1 MENIVAL
8 AIVGLG
14 ILLSLYIS
22 YYHRRST
29 SSTANF
35 YVAGGGISPRINGM
49 AMFGDYASAASF
61 LGVAGAV
68 ALMGVDGWWLALG
81 FFAAWIVVLLVIAGP
96 LKNVGKFTVADVL
109 NSRYEGSERGIRM
122 IAMISTLVLCVM
134 YLVPQIVGA
143 GLLFNLLLGWDYLP
157 TVIVTGSLMAIF
169 VIMGGMKGTS
179 YNQAVQGAIL
189 FGALMFLL
197 IFGIVSFFGGN
208 PVGMVVEGKDIVP
221 PILAAKNPEAVAA
234 IAGMTSMDAFQAL
247 GTSEA
252 VAVSASAVE
261 SVRGIMT
268 DAPSAITPGV
278 GLRDL
283 MNNASLVLALFL
295 GVLGLPHIL
304 IRFYT
309 VSSAKDARKSAEFTI
324 WGLAIFY
331 GSVFFV
337 GLIAM
342 YALYPVLVELLAAGQ
357 RGVATNMTMPLL
369 GQMMGGQVL
378 LGVIAA
384 GAMAAMLSTSAGL
397 LISATTSLSHDLY
410 KGVLR
415 PNSTDSEQVRFAK
428 IGAGT
433 LAVIAILMSIWLKEQ
448 NVAMLVAMCFGIAAS
463 TFAPAL
469 VFAVWW
475 RKLTSQAVIWGMTVG
490 LISSLL
496 FTFARFFGE
505 KTMLGLDVLVNPA
518 LYSVPLAVIVT
529 IVVSYVTSDRGKT
542 DEFMAQAHGK

>member
-1 MENIVAL
+1 MENMVAF
-8 AIVGLG
+8 AVVVLG
-14 ILLSLYIS
+14 IILSLWIS

-35 YVAGGGISPRINGM
+35 YVAGGGISPRVNGM
-49 AMFGDYASAASF
+49 AMLGDYASAASF

-81 FFAAWIVVLLVIAGP
+81 FFAAWIVVLLTMAGP

-109 NSRYEGSERGIRM
+109 NARYEGSERGIRM

-143 GLLFNLLLGWDYLP
+143 GHLFGLLLDWDYLP
-157 TVIVTGSLMAIF
+157 TVLVTGSLMAVF

-189 FGALMFLL
+189 FGALIFLL
-197 IFGIVSFFGGN
+197 VYGIIFFFSGN
-208 PVGMVVEGKDIVP
+208 PGGIITAGAEMVP
-221 PILAAKNPEAVAA
+221 PHLVNKETAAALAGMGALDNAQAVTAVREMMPEA
-234 IAGMTSMDAFQAL
+234 
-247 GTSEA
+247 
-252 VAVSASAVE
+252 ASAL
-261 SVRGIMT
+261 
-268 DAPSAITPGV
+268 TPGV
-278 GLRDL
+278 QLRSLAD
-283 MNNASLVLALFL
+283 NSSLVLALFL

-309 VSSAKDARKSAEFTI
+309 VPNAKDARKSAELTI

-337 GLIAM
+337 GVIAM
-342 YALYPVLVELLAAGQ
+342 YALYPQLVALLAEGK
-357 RGVATNMTMPLL
+357 RGVATNMTMPML
-369 GQMMGGQVL
+369 GEMMGGQL
-378 LGVIAA
+378 LMGVIAA

-415 PNSTDSEQVRFAK
+415 PNSTDAEQVRFAK
-428 IGAGT
+428 MGAAG
-433 LAVIAILMSIWLKEQ
+433 LAILAILMSIWLKDQ
-448 NVAMLVAMCFGIAAS
+448 NVAVLVAMVFGIAAS

-475 RKLTSQAVIWGMTVG
+475 RRMTSQAVIWGMAVG
-490 LISSLL
+490 LVSSMIL
-496 FTFARFFGE
+496 TFAAFFKVPELIGIP
-505 KTMLGLDVLVNPA
+505 VLVNPA
-518 LYSVPLAVIVT
+518 LYSVPLAVFVT
-529 IVVSYVTSDRGKT
+529 VLVSFMTNDHGKT

>member
-1 MENIVAL
+1 MENIIAFGV
-8 AIVGLG
+8 VVLG
-14 ILLSLYIS
+14 IVLSLWIS
-22 YYHRRST
+22 YYHRKST

-35 YVAGGGISPRINGM
+35 YVAGGGISPRVNGM
-49 AMFGDYASAASF
+49 AMLGDYASAASF

-81 FFAAWIVVLLVIAGP
+81 FFAAWIVVLLTIAGP
-96 LKNVGKFTVADVL
+96 LKNVGKYTVADVL
-109 NSRYEGSERGIRM
+109 NARYEGSEKGIRM

-143 GLLFNLLLGWDYLP
+143 GHLFGLLLGWDYLP
-157 TVIVTGSLMAIF
+157 TVLVTGSLMAIF

-189 FGALMFLL
+189 FGALIFLL
-197 IFGIVSFFGGN
+197 IYGVIFFFSGN
-208 PVGMVVEGKDIVP
+208 PAGLIEAGQEMVP
-221 PILAAKNPEAVAA
+221 PHLVNKETAAALAGMGAIDNAAAVTAVREMAPEA
-234 IAGMTSMDAFQAL
+234 
-247 GTSEA
+247 
-252 VAVSASAVE
+252 ASA
-261 SVRGIMT
+261 M
-268 DAPSAITPGV
+268 TPGV
-278 GLRDL
+278 QLRSLAD
-283 MNNASLVLALFL
+283 NASLVLALFL

-309 VSSAKDARKSAEFTI
+309 VPNARDARKSAELTI

-331 GSVFFV
+331 ASVFFV

-342 YALYPVLVELLAAGQ
+342 YALYPQLVQLLAEGK
-357 RGVATNMTMPLL
+357 RGVATNMSMPML
-369 GQMMGGQVL
+369 GEMMGGQL
-378 LGVIAA
+378 LMGVIAA

-415 PNSTDSEQVRFAK
+415 PNSTDEQQVRFAK
-428 IGAGT
+428 MGAAG
-433 LAVIAILMSIWLKEQ
+433 LAILAILMSIWLKEQ

-475 RKLTSQAVIWGMTVG
+475 RKLTSQAVIIGMAVG
-490 LISSLL
+490 LVSSLL
-496 FTFARFFGE
+496 FTFAKFFGE
-505 KTMLGLDVLVNPA
+505 KTMLGLDVLANPA
-518 LYSVPLAVIVT
+518 LYSVPLAVVVT
-529 IVVSYVTSDRGKT
+529 VVVSYMTSNRGKT
-542 DEFMAQAHGK
+542 EEFMAQAHGK

>member
-8 AIVGLG
+8 GVVILG
-14 ILLSLYIS
+14 IALSLYIS

-35 YVAGGGISPRINGM
+35 YVAGGGISPRVNGM

-81 FFAAWIVVLLVIAGP
+81 FFAAWIVVLLIIAGP

-109 NSRYEGSERGIRM
+109 NARYQGSEKGIRM

-143 GLLFNLLLGWDYLP
+143 GLLFGLLLGWDYLP

-197 IFGIVSFFGGN
+197 IFGIIAFFGGN

-221 PILAAKNPEAVAA
+221 PLVAAGNAEAVAA
-234 IAGMTSMDAFQAL
+234 IAGMTNAES
-247 GTSEA
+247 A
-252 VAVSASAVE
+252 VAIE
-261 SVRGIMT
+261 TVRGIMT
-268 DAPSAITPGV
+268 DAPNAISPGV

-309 VSSAKDARKSAEFTI
+309 VSNAKDARKSAEFTI

-342 YALYPVLVELLAAGQ
+342 YALYPTLVELLASGQ
-357 RGVATNMTMPLL
+357 RGVATNMTMPML
-369 GQMMGGQVL
+369 GEMMGGQL
-378 LGVIAA
+378 LMGVIAA

-415 PNSTDSEQVRFAK
+415 PNSTDEEQVRFAK
-428 IGAGT
+428 IGAGV
-433 LAVIAILMSIWLKEQ
+433 LAVSAIAMSIWLKEQ

-475 RKLTSQAVIWGMTVG
+475 RKLTSQAVIIGMAAG
-490 LISSLL
+490 LISSLI
-496 FTFARFFGE
+496 FTFAAFFGT
-505 KTMLGLDVLVNPA
+505 KSIMGIDVLVNPA
-518 LYSVPLAVIVT
+518 LYSVPFAVIVT
-529 IVVSYVTSDRGKT
+529 VVVSYLTADRGNT
-542 DEFMAQAHGK
+542 EEFMAQAHGK

>member
-1 MENIVAL
+1 MENIVAFG
-8 AIVGLG
+8 VVVLG

-29 SSTANF
+29 ASTANF
-35 YVAGGGISPRINGM
+35 YVAGGGISPRVNGM

-109 NSRYEGSERGIRM
+109 NARYEGSEKGIRM

-143 GLLFNLLLGWDYLP
+143 GLLFGLLLGWDYLP

-197 IFGIVSFFGGN
+197 IFGIIAFFGGN
-208 PVGMVVEGKDIVP
+208 PVGMVIEGKEIVP
-221 PILAAKNPEAVAA
+221 PLVAAGNAEAVAA
-234 IAGMTSMDAFQAL
+234 IAGMTNAES
-247 GTSEA
+247 A
-252 VAVSASAVE
+252 VAIE
-261 SVRGIMT
+261 TVRGIMT
-268 DAPSAITPGV
+268 EAPNAISPGV

-309 VSSAKDARKSAEFTI
+309 VSNAKDARQSAEFTI

-342 YALYPVLVELLAAGQ
+342 YALYPTLVELLAAGQ
-357 RGVATNMTMPLL
+357 RGVATNMTMPML
-369 GQMMGGQVL
+369 GDMMGGQL
-378 LGVIAA
+378 LMGVIAA

-415 PNSTDSEQVRFAK
+415 PNSTDAEQVRFAK

-433 LAVIAILMSIWLKEQ
+433 LAVIAIGMSIWLKEQ

-475 RKLTSQAVIWGMTVG
+475 RKLTSQAVIIGMAVG
-490 LISSLL
+490 LVSSLI
-496 FTFARFFGE
+496 FTFAAFFGV
-505 KTMLGLDVLVNPA
+505 KTVLGIDVLVNPA

-529 IVVSYVTSDRGKT
+529 VVVSYLTSSRGNT
-542 DEFMAQAHGK
+542 EEFMAQAHGK

>member
-1 MENIVAL
+1 MDNIVAL
-8 AIVGLG
+8 GVVILG
-14 ILLSLYIS
+14 IALSLYIS

-35 YVAGGGISPRINGM
+35 YVAGGGISPRVNGM

-109 NSRYEGSERGIRM
+109 NSRYQGSEKGIRM

-143 GLLFNLLLGWDYLP
+143 GLLFGLLLGWDYLP

-197 IFGIVSFFGGN
+197 IFGIIAFFGGN
-208 PVGMVVEGKDIVP
+208 PVGMVIEGKDMVP
-221 PILAAKNPEAVAA
+221 PLVAAGNAEAVAA
-234 IAGMTSMDAFQAL
+234 IAGMTNAES
-247 GTSEA
+247 A
-252 VAVSASAVE
+252 VAIE
-261 SVRGIMT
+261 TVRGMMT
-268 DAPSAITPGV
+268 EAPNAIAPGV

-309 VSSAKDARKSAEFTI
+309 VSNAKDARQSAEFTI

-342 YALYPVLVELLAAGQ
+342 YALYPTLVELLAAGQ
-357 RGVATNMTMPLL
+357 RGVATNMTMPML
-369 GQMMGGQVL
+369 GEMMGGQL
-378 LGVIAA
+378 LMGVIAA

-415 PNSTDSEQVRFAK
+415 PNSTDEEQVRFAK
-428 IGAGT
+428 FGAGG
-433 LAVIAILMSIWLKEQ
+433 LAVMAILMSIWLKEQ

-475 RKLTSQAVIWGMTVG
+475 RKLTSQAVIIGMAAG
-490 LISSLL
+490 LVSSLI
-496 FTFARFFGE
+496 FTFAAFFGA
-505 KTMLGLDVLVNPA
+505 KTFMGIDVLVNPA
-518 LYSVPLAVIVT
+518 LYSVPFAVLVT
-529 IVVSYVTSDRGKT
+529 VLVSYFTNDRGNT

>member
-1 MENIVAL
+1 MENIIAFGV
-8 AIVGLG
+8 VVLG
-14 ILLSLYIS
+14 IVLSLWIS
-22 YYHRRST
+22 YYHRKST

-35 YVAGGGISPRINGM
+35 YVAGGGISPRVNGM
-49 AMFGDYASAASF
+49 AMLGDYASAASF

-81 FFAAWIVVLLVIAGP
+81 FFAAWIVVLLTIAGP
-96 LKNVGKFTVADVL
+96 LKNVGKYTVADVL
-109 NSRYEGSERGIRM
+109 NARYEGSEKGIRM

-143 GLLFNLLLGWDYLP
+143 GHLFGLLLGWDYLP
-157 TVIVTGSLMAIF
+157 TVLVTGSLMAIF

-197 IFGIVSFFGGN
+197 VFGIIAFFGGN
-208 PVGMVVEGKDIVP
+208 PVGMVIEGKEIVP
-221 PILAAKNPEAVAA
+221 PLVAAGNAEAVAA
-234 IAGMTSMDAFQAL
+234 IAGMANAES
-247 GTSEA
+247 A
-252 VAVSASAVE
+252 VAIE
-261 SVRGIMT
+261 TVRGLMT
-268 DAPSAITPGV
+268 EAPNAISPGV

-309 VSSAKDARKSAEFTI
+309 VSNAKDARKSAEFTI

-342 YALYPVLVELLAAGQ
+342 YALYPTLVELLAAGQ
-357 RGVATNMTMPLL
+357 RGVATNMTMPML
-369 GQMMGGQVL
+369 GEMMGGQL
-378 LGVIAA
+378 LMGVIAA

-415 PNSTDSEQVRFAK
+415 PNSTDAEQVRFAK

-433 LAVIAILMSIWLKEQ
+433 LAVVAIGMSIWLQEQ

-475 RKLTSQAVIWGMTVG
+475 RKLTSQAVIIGMAAG
-490 LISSLL
+490 LVSSLV
-496 FTFARFFGE
+496 FTFAAFFGT
-505 KTMLGLDVLVNPA
+505 KTVLGIDVLVNPA

-529 IVVSYVTSDRGKT
+529 VVVSYLTSNRGNT
-542 DEFMAQAHGK
+542 EEFMAQAHGK